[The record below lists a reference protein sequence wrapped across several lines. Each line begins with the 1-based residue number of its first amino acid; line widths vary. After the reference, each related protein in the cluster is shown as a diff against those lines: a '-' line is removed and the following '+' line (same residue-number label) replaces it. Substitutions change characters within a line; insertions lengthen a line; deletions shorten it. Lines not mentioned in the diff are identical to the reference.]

1 LDQTTGGTRAT
12 ALLDVPQHGEGL
24 VVGKPRALQDRAL
37 ALGEVAFAGA
47 AVDHADALAFATPA
61 AEGEI
66 SSAAH
71 ALIGAAG
78 ILATE
83 VFNRVQWPSSLT
95 TRDCPFMAYANTRH
109 PANHTEPIEFWP
121 DTTGFWVP
129 SKLLPKYTLR
139 SKSLSVKELGDDVCV
154 RAGMVQMR
162 VTQAQ
167 QLSWHKLL
175 CQLQLLPTH

>member
-1 LDQTTGGTRAT
+1 VRPGEGHVAGHRVLVHLDQTTGGTRAT
-12 ALLDVPQHGEGL
+12 ALLDVPQHGESL
-24 VVGKPRALQDRAL
+24 VVGTPRALQDRAL

-47 AVDHADALAFATPA
+47 AVYHADALAFAAPA

-95 TRDCPFMAYANTRH
+95 TRDYPFMAYANTRH
-109 PANHTEPIEFWP
+109 PANHTKPIEYWP
-121 DTTGFWVP
+121 DTTRCAAEGDFPVEVLCHQGLWFSP
-129 SKLLPKYTLR
+129 TKDPKWR
-139 SKSLSVKELGDDVCV
+139 V
-154 RAGMVQMR
+154 AGR
-162 VTQAQ
+162 NAA
-167 QLSWHKLL
+167 
-175 CQLQLLPTH
+175 

>member
-1 LDQTTGGTRAT
+1 VRPGEGHVAGHRVLVHLDQTTGGTRAT
-12 ALLDVPQHGEGL
+12 ALLDVPQHGEGF

-121 DTTGFWVP
+121 DTTKRTP
-129 SKLLPKYTLR
+129 APKWDGPMSPR
-139 SKSLSVKELGDDVCV
+139 HLGGCWGHFV
-154 RAGMVQMR
+154 G
-162 VTQAQ
+162 TGY
-167 QLSWHKLL
+167 H
-175 CQLQLLPTH
+175 